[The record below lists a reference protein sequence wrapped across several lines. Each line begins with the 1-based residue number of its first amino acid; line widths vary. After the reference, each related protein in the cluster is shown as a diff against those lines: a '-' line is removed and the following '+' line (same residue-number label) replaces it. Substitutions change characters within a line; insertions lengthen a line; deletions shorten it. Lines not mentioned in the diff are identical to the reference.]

1 MTGRTQPVDAPS
13 GTLAIVFT
21 DIQGSTEL
29 WERYSE
35 GMREALDV
43 HDRLLRELLAPCSGY
58 EVKTQGDAFMV
69 AFASA
74 VDAVHWCLSVQEALL
89 HAPWPAEL
97 LAQPQ
102 AQEERGPQGLLYRG
116 FRVRM
121 GVHVGEP
128 ERRIDPGTGQV
139 DYFGRMVNLA
149 ARVAAAGHG
158 GQVLLSGSTW
168 EQVEHA
174 QEALRHPEVQHLGWF
189 LLKGI
194 QEAIA
199 LAQVLPASLAE
210 RRFARPQAL
219 EEWHG
224 NIPQD
229 VGELIGRE
237 AELALLKGWFEEG
250 ARLVTLLGPGGMGKT
265 RLSTHFGKEQLVLS
279 TWRGGVWL
287 CDLTGVTTAESLC
300 HTVGQVLGIPL
311 TREGLSDVAPAEQLG
326 RVLGS
331 RGAILVILDNME
343 HLIQH
348 ASATVG
354 RWRVLAPQARFLVTS
369 REAMGQ
375 PGERILDLAPL
386 GLPAEGESRLE
397 AIANAHAV
405 RLFVQRAREA
415 RGSFE
420 LSAAEAPLAAEIVR
434 RLDGI
439 ALAIELAAA
448 RTPLMGV
455 RQIRDRL
462 SHRFQLLR
470 GGRRDASA
478 RQATLGGAIDWSWK
492 LLEPAEQ
499 VALAQCAIFRGGFT
513 LEAAEAVLSLPLYS
527 PAVWEV
533 IESLRSKSLLKAYTP
548 EGLEGEL
555 RLGMYESIR
564 EYASAKLTEHGAEA
578 ALAARH
584 ADYYLTHA
592 RALRTPEKGVEG
604 GEALRWLALERE
616 NLLAACDSA
625 MAQGPATPESL
636 ERALGILVALEPD
649 VTVRGPA
656 GLTLGRLERGLE
668 LTESVSV
675 DLLLRAEALAVRGRV
690 HLELGQLA
698 EAREHL
704 TGAWTAFLGLGAEA
718 QEKRVLVDLSLV
730 AHHEGDQAMA
740 LKLIQEAH
748 EIPARGNRWLEAYAV
763 GNLGIIEQQRSG
775 VVATIPH
782 LRAAMQLFREVGDR
796 MMELAFL
803 TNCALAIGEAGR
815 KEEALALLQE
825 AADKSTGAG
834 YRAGHAV
841 ARLNMG
847 CFLLEE
853 DRAEEASGHLE
864 EAVLIGRQ
872 LGMRLVEGVA
882 LGELGRAALVAGAP
896 QVARAHLTKAIALL
910 AQVSRWHVLRFST
923 HAAAVHAA
931 LGELGAARER
941 LTTLESAPELQE
953 DPVLRELT
961 SLQAVW
967 VYLAEARAA
976 PPGSEEA
983 RQAMESVRQRL
994 ERARHAPAEA
1004 ASSDLRGALR
1014 LIERN
1019 LRLRDLSEDML
1030 HTH

>member
-1 MTGRTQPVDAPS
+1 VDAPA
-13 GTLAIVFT
+13 GPLALVFT

-29 WERYSE
+29 WEQDSA
-35 GMREALDV
+35 GMREALEL

-74 VDAVHWCLSVQEALL
+74 VDAVRWCLAVQEALL

-102 AQEERGPQGLLYRG
+102 AREERGARGLLYRG

-128 ERRIDPGTGQV
+128 ERRLDPRTGQV

-149 ARVAAAGHG
+149 ARVASAGHG
-158 GQVLLSGSTW
+158 GQILLSGSAR

-174 QEALRHPEVQHLGWF
+174 LEALGHPVVQHLGWF

-199 LAQVLPASLAE
+199 LSQVLPTSLAE
-210 RRFARPQAL
+210 RRFKPPQAMM
-219 EEWHG
+219 EESHG
-224 NIPQD
+224 NIPQEP
-229 VGELIGRE
+229 GELIGRE
-237 AELALLKGWFEEG
+237 AELALLRRWFEEG

-265 RLSTHFGKEQLVLS
+265 RLSTHFGKEQLALS

-287 CDLTGVTTAESLC
+287 CDLTGVSTAEDFC
-300 HTVGQVLGIPL
+300 HVVGQVLGIPL
-311 TREGLSDVAPAEQLG
+311 TQEGLSDVAPAEQLG
-326 RVLGS
+326 RALGS
-331 RGAILVILDNME
+331 RGAILVILDNLE
-343 HLIQH
+343 HLIQY

-354 RWRVLAPQARFLVTS
+354 RWRMLAPQARFLVTS
-369 REAMGQ
+369 REALGQ
-375 PGERILDLAPL
+375 PGERLLDLAPL
-386 GLPAEGESRLE
+386 GLPAEGERRLE
-397 AIANAHAV
+397 AIASAHAV

-420 LSAAEAPLAAEIVR
+420 LSAAEAPLVAEIVR

-492 LLEPAEQ
+492 MLEPAEQ
-499 VALAQCAIFRGGFT
+499 VALAQCAIFRGGFA

-533 IESLRSKSLLKAYTP
+533 IQSLRSKSLLKAYAP

-564 EYASAKLTEHGAEA
+564 EYASAKLSELGTGA

-592 RALRTPEKGVEG
+592 RALRTPEKGLEG

-625 MAQGPATPESL
+625 MAREPTTPEAL

-656 GLTLGRLERGLE
+656 GLTLGRLEQALG
-668 LTESVSV
+668 LTEHVPV

-698 EAREHL
+698 AAREHL
-704 TGAWTAFLGLGAEA
+704 TAAWTSFLGLGAGA
-718 QEKRVLVDLSLV
+718 HEKRVLVDLALV
-730 AHHEGDQAMA
+730 AHHEGEQTTAW
-740 LKLIQEAH
+740 KLIQEAH
-748 EIPARGNRWLEAYAV
+748 ELPSGGNRWLEAYAV
-763 GNLGIIEQQRSG
+763 GNLGLIEQQRG
-775 VVATIPH
+775 GAVAAIPH
-782 LRAAMQLFREVGDR
+782 LRAAMNLFREVGDR

-803 TNCALAIGEAGR
+803 TNCALAIGEAGGSA
-815 KEEALALLQE
+815 EALALLQE

-841 ARLNMG
+841 ARLNTG

-882 LGELGRAALVAGAP
+882 LGELGRASLVAGAP
-896 QVARAHLTKAIALL
+896 QVARAHLADAITLL
-910 AQVSRWHVLRFST
+910 AQVSRWHLLRFSA
-923 HAAAVHAA
+923 HAVAVHAV
-931 LGELGAARER
+931 LGEVGAARER
-941 LTTLESAPELQE
+941 LTALEAAPELQE

-967 VYLAEARAA
+967 LHLVEARAA
-976 PPGSEEA
+976 PAGSEAA
-983 RQAMESVRQRL
+983 RQALQSVRQRL
-994 ERARHAPAEA
+994 ERARHPPAAA

-1014 LIERN
+1014 LLERN
-1019 LRLRDLSEDML
+1019 LRMLDSSEIRPQ
-1030 HTH
+1030 TH

>member
-1 MTGRTQPVDAPS
+1 VDAPA

-29 WERYSE
+29 WERYSA
-35 GMREALDV
+35 GMREALEL
-43 HDRLLRELLAPCSGY
+43 HDRLLRELLVPCSGY

-69 AFASA
+69 AFPSA
-74 VDAVHWCLSVQEALL
+74 VEAVRWCLAAQQALL
-89 HAPWPAEL
+89 HAPWPPGL
-97 LAQPQ
+97 LAQPE
-102 AQEERGPQGLLYRG
+102 AREERGARGPLHRG

-128 ERRIDPGTGQV
+128 ERRIDAHTGQV

-158 GQVLLSGSTW
+158 GQVLLSGFAW
-168 EQVEHA
+168 EQVEPA
-174 QEALRHPEVQHLGWF
+174 QEALGHPVVHPLGWF
-189 LLKGI
+189 RFKGI
-194 QEAIA
+194 QEATA
-199 LAQVLPASLAE
+199 LVQVLPSPLAE
-210 RRFARPQAL
+210 RRFERPNAL

-224 NIPQD
+224 NIPQE

-237 AELALLKGWFEEG
+237 AELATLRSWFEAG

-265 RLSTHFGKEQLVLS
+265 RLSTHFGKEQLTLS

-287 CDLTGVTTAESLC
+287 CDLTGVATAEDLC

-311 TREGLSDVAPAEQLG
+311 TQEGLSDVTPAEQLG
-326 RVLGS
+326 RALGS

-348 ASATVG
+348 APTTVG

-369 REAMGQ
+369 REALGLT
-375 PGERILDLAPL
+375 GERLLDLAPL

-397 AIANAHAV
+397 AIASAHAV
-405 RLFVQRAREA
+405 RLFVQRAQEA

-420 LSAAEAPLAAEIVR
+420 LSAAEAPLVAEIVR

-448 RTPLMGV
+448 RTPLLGV

-470 GGRRDASA
+470 GGRREVSA

-499 VALAQCAIFRGGFT
+499 VALAQCAIFRGGFS
-513 LEAAEAVLSLPLYS
+513 LDAAEAVLSLPLYS

-533 IESLRSKSLLKAYTP
+533 IQSLRSKSLLKAYTP
-548 EGLEGEL
+548 EELRGEL

-564 EYASAKLTEHGAEA
+564 EYASAKLTEQGAGA

-592 RALRTPEKGVEG
+592 RALRTPEKGLDGE
-604 GEALRWLALERE
+604 EALRWLALERE

-625 MAQGPATPESL
+625 MAQAPITTESL

-649 VTVRGPA
+649 VTVRGPL
-656 GLTLGRLERGLE
+656 GLTLGRLERALG
-668 LTESVSV
+668 LTEHLPV

-690 HLELGQLA
+690 HRELGQLA
-698 EAREHL
+698 AAREHL
-704 TGAWTAFLGLGAEA
+704 TAAWTAFLGLGAEA
-718 QEKRVLVDLSLV
+718 QEKRTLVDLSIV
-730 AHHEGDQAMA
+730 ALHEGEQATA
-740 LKLIQEAH
+740 WSLIQEAQAL
-748 EIPARGNRWLEAYAV
+748 PSGDNRWLEAYAV
-763 GNLGIIEQQRSG
+763 GNLGLIEQQRSG
-775 VVATIPH
+775 AVAAIPH
-782 LRAAMQLFREVGDR
+782 LRTAMNLFREVKDR
-796 MMELAFL
+796 MLELAFL
-803 TNCALAIGEAGR
+803 TNCALAIGEAGGNA
-815 KEEALALLQE
+815 EAVALLQE

-841 ARLNMG
+841 ARLNIG
-847 CFLLEE
+847 CFLMEE
-853 DRAEEASGHLE
+853 DRAEEASWHLE

-882 LGELGRAALVAGAP
+882 LGELGRASFVAGAP
-896 QVARAHLTKAIALL
+896 QVARAHLTQAISLL
-910 AQVSRWHVLRFST
+910 AQVSRWHVLRFSA
-923 HAAAVHAA
+923 HAAGVHAV
-931 LGELGAARER
+931 LGELGVARER
-941 LTTLESAPELQE
+941 LTAVESTAELQE

-961 SLQAVW
+961 SLQAAW
-967 VYLAEARAA
+967 LYLAEARAA

-983 RQAMESVRQRL
+983 RQALEAVEQRL
-994 ERARHAPAEA
+994 ERARHAPAAA

-1014 LIERN
+1014 LLERN
-1019 LRLRDLSEDML
+1019 LP
-1030 HTH
+1030 